1 MTIDE
6 AIKHCIEVAEENE
19 AKAQKIGVQFLGT
32 TKDKEATECREC
44 AADHRQLAEWLN
56 ELKEA
61 RKLLTAT
68 KYRVKHEEWD
78 MHGEHY
84 IGDYA
89 LCPNCDK
96 CFTNIYNGKA
106 APVVTFCPDCGQKI
120 DWND

>member
-6 AIKHCIEVAEENE
+6 AIKHCLETAEQLEERANIPYKVE
-19 AKAQKIGVQFLGT
+19 DSELQDSA
-32 TKDKEATECREC
+32 CREC

>member
-6 AIKHCIEVAEENE
+6 AISHCLEVAEQNE
-19 AKAQKIGVQFLGT
+19 TQADKMGRQFIGSAM
-32 TKDKEATECREC
+32 DKRATDCREC
-44 AADHRQLAEWLN
+44 AADHRQLAEWLT

-68 KYRVKHEEWD
+68 KYKVKHEEWD

-89 LCPNCDK
+89 LCPNCNK

-120 DWND
+120 DWNE